1 MIIYL
6 LQKIKKIF
14 IDEAKICDTIERQIF
29 GECAVDI
36 KISEKYDKKFV
47 LTYLTCELGL
57 SRRSIS
63 RLKKLEDG
71 IVLNG
76 KRVTVRTI
84 LSIGDTLSL
93 AVEDRESPENIVPTD
108 IPIEIIYED
117 EDLIAVNKPPHMPT
131 HPSHGHYTDTLAN
144 GLAYYFKQ
152 RSVPFV
158 FRAIT
163 RLDRDTSGVL
173 LVAKTKDAAYK
184 LSSDIACGNICKCYL
199 AVTSGVPEPN
209 EGRISAYIRRA
220 EESVIKRVVSTE
232 AVSGSVYSETLY
244 ETVATNGDIAFVAA
258 SPITGR
264 THQLRLHFAHIGCP
278 MLGDDMYGVRSDI
291 IERQALHAYMLRF
304 RHPTN
309 KSEIM
314 LSAPLP
320 QDILSIIDKAD
331 NNTDIAKLEIN
342 LESAATRLMQ
352 KAKQGKEEKKIRKEH
367 ANE

>member
-6 LQKIKKIF
+6 LQKIKKKF
-14 IDEAKICDTIERQIF
+14 IEAAKIYDTMVQQIF
-29 GECAVDI
+29 GRHAVDI
-36 KISEKYDKKFV
+36 TINEKYDQKCV

-63 RLKKLEDG
+63 RLKKLDDG
-71 IVLNG
+71 IMLNG
-76 KRVTVRTI
+76 KRVTVRAI
-84 LSIGDTLSL
+84 LSIGDRLSL
-93 AVEDRESPENIVPTD
+93 AVEDKESPDNIVPTD

-117 EDLIAVNKPPHMPT
+117 DDLIALNKPPQMPT

-144 GLAYYFKQ
+144 ALAYYYKQ

-163 RLDRDTSGVL
+163 RLDRDTSGIV

-184 LSSDIACGNICKCYL
+184 LSSDIACGKICKCYL
-199 AVTSGVPEPN
+199 AIVDGVPSPR
-209 EGRISAYIRRA
+209 GGMISAYIRRA
-220 EESVIKRVVSTE
+220 EKSIIKRE
-232 AVSGSVYSETLY
+232 ASSEPIDGSVYSETLY
-244 ETVATNGDIAFVAA
+244 ETVAQKDGIAFVAA

-291 IERQALHAYMLRF
+291 IDRQALHAYMLAF
-304 RHPTN
+304 THPTSG
-309 KSEIM
+309 KEIV
-314 LSAPLP
+314 LKAPLP
-320 QDILSIIDKAD
+320 KDMLSFIDNASDIKG
-331 NNTDIAKLEIN
+331 KLDD
-342 LESAATRLMQ
+342 AATQLIQ
-352 KAKQGKEEKKIRKEH
+352 KAKKTRKEH